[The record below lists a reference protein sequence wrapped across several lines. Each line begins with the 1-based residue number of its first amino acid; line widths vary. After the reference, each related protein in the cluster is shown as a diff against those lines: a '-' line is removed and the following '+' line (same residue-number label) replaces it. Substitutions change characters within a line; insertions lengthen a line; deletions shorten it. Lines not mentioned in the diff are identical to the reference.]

1 MADTYV
7 LTMTGDDLKALLDVL
22 TDSNISGT
30 ELSYVVGVTSNI
42 QTQLNTLSS
51 SLSSH
56 TQPANRVTAGT
67 FAGKVVGQTSAVG
80 SLEDK
85 QFRNITISAI
95 EPTSSDGVNG
105 DIWFVYSA

>member
-22 TDSNISGT
+22 TDSNVSGT

-56 TQPANRVTAGT
+56 TQPASRVTAGT
-67 FAGKVVGQTSAVG
+67 FAGKVVGKASAEA
-80 SLEDK
+80 SLTDK
-85 QFRNITISAI
+85 QFRNITIATV
-95 EPTSSDGVNG
+95 EPTSGDGASG
-105 DIWFVYSA
+105 DIWIVYES